1 MKELMGFLKPY
12 WKITLLAPLF
22 MVLEVSMDLLQP
34 VLMAQIINE
43 GVMKGDLDTIQ
54 RTGGLMILVAF
65 IGLIGGAGCTVF
77 SSTASMHFAADLRK
91 KVFDKVQSFSFQN
104 LDKFKGGS
112 LITRMTADIVQL
124 QMFVM
129 MVLRSIRSPL
139 LTIGSVIMAFTISF
153 KLAVI
158 FAVTIPI
165 LFIIL
170 FLLIRKAFPT
180 YNIVQQKLDK
190 VNTVLQENLM
200 GIRVVKAFVRSDF
213 ENKRFGQTNEDYT
226 KNAIKAARIV
236 SFNMPVLMLI
246 LNFSLVAILWFGA
259 HQTWS
264 GTLQVGDLIAFINY
278 VTQVLFAVMMIG
290 MMMIT
295 ISRSKVSAD
304 RIQEVLHTDSNLVN
318 NKHADHQ
325 AITKGEV
332 VFDNVSFSY
341 DGQSEVLKD
350 ISLVAKPGQTVAIL
364 GATGS
369 GKSTMVQLIPRLFDT
384 TSGMVMIDGTDVRNI
399 SLEHLRTSVGVVL
412 QQSILFSGTIRD
424 NIRYGKPNATQAEV
438 ELAAKAACAHEFII
452 NMPDGYATVL
462 GQRGTNLSGGQKQRI
477 SIARALLVRPAIL
490 ILDDSTSAVDL
501 GTESRIQKA
510 LGELLEHSTAF
521 IIAQRISSVME
532 ADKIIVLEEG
542 KISAE
547 GTHEQLM
554 KDSEVYQEIYRSQ
567 LGKEDVSMNERK
579 ANIPPQQMGLGG
591 GPKHFRGNMPVQR
604 PNNTKETL
612 LRIWGYIGISGKG

>member
-34 VLMAQIINE
+34 VLMAHIINE
-43 GVMKGDLDTIQ
+43 GVMKGDLATIQ
-54 RTGGLMILVAF
+54 RTGGLMILIAF

-77 SSTASMHFAADLRK
+77 SSTASMNFAADVRK

-139 LTIGSVIMAFTISF
+139 LIIGSVIMAFTISF

-158 FAVTIPI
+158 FALTIPI

-170 FLLIRKAFPT
+170 FVLIRKAFPT
-180 YNIVQQKLDK
+180 YNVVQQKLDK

-200 GIRVVKAFVRSDF
+200 GIRVVKAFVRTDF
-213 ENKRFGQTNEDYT
+213 ENKRFGQANEDYT
-226 KNAIKAARIV
+226 KNAVKAARIV

-259 HQTWS
+259 HQTWNGS
-264 GTLQVGDLIAFINY
+264 LQVGDLIAFINY

-304 RIQEVLHTDSNLVN
+304 RIQEVLHTDSNLVDD
-318 NKHADHQ
+318 KHADHQ
-325 AITKGEV
+325 AIAKGEV
-332 VFDNVSFSY
+332 VFDRVSFSF

-350 ISLVAKPGQTVAIL
+350 VSLVAKPGQTIAIL

-369 GKSTMVQLIPRLFDT
+369 GKSTMVQLIPRLYDA
-384 TSGMVMIDGTDVRNI
+384 TSGMVMIDGTDVRSI

-452 NMPDGYATVL
+452 NMPNGYDTVL
-462 GQRGTNLSGGQKQRI
+462 GQRGMNLSGGQKQRI
-477 SIARALLVRPAIL
+477 SIARALLVRPSIL

-521 IIAQRISSVME
+521 IIAQRISSVMD
-532 ADKIIVLEEG
+532 ADKIIVLEDG
-542 KISAE
+542 KVSAE

-554 KDSEVYQEIYRSQ
+554 KDSEVYQEIYHSQ
-567 LGKEDVSMNERK
+567 LGKEDVVYE
-579 ANIPPQQMGLGG
+579 
-591 GPKHFRGNMPVQR
+591 
-604 PNNTKETL
+604 
-612 LRIWGYIGISGKG
+612 

>member
-22 MVLEVSMDLLQP
+22 MMLEVSMDLLQP

-77 SSTASMHFAADLRK
+77 SSTASMHFAADLRM

-213 ENKRFGQTNEDYT
+213 ENKRFGQANEDYT
-226 KNAIKAARIV
+226 KNAVKAARIV

-246 LNFSLVAILWFGA
+246 LNFSLVVILWLGA
-259 HQTWS
+259 HQSWNGS
-264 GTLQVGDLIAFINY
+264 LQVGDLIAFINY

-304 RIQEVLHTDSNLVN
+304 RIQEVLHTDSNLVDD
-318 NKHADHQ
+318 KYAAHQ
-325 AITKGEV
+325 AIAKGEV
-332 VFDNVSFSY
+332 VFDNVSFSF

-369 GKSTMVQLIPRLFDT
+369 GKSTMVQLIPRLYDT
-384 TSGMVMIDGTDVRNI
+384 TSGMVMIDGTNVRNI
-399 SLEHLRTSVGVVL
+399 SLEHLRTSVGVIL

-452 NMPDGYATVL
+452 NMPEGYDTVL

-490 ILDDSTSAVDL
+490 VLDDSTSAVDL

-510 LGELLEHSTAF
+510 LGELLKYSTVF

-532 ADKIIVLEEG
+532 ADKIIVLEDG
-542 KISAE
+542 RISAE
-547 GTHEQLM
+547 GTHEQLL
-554 KDSEVYQEIYRSQ
+554 KDSEVYQEIYCSQ
-567 LGKEDVSMNERK
+567 LGKEDVVYE
-579 ANIPPQQMGLGG
+579 
-591 GPKHFRGNMPVQR
+591 
-604 PNNTKETL
+604 
-612 LRIWGYIGISGKG
+612 

>member
-12 WKITLLAPLF
+12 WIIPILAPLF

-34 VLMAQIINE
+34 FLMAQIVNE
-43 GVMKGDLDTIQ
+43 GVMKGDLETIQ

-77 SSTASMHFAADLRK
+77 SSTASMNFATDLRK
-91 KVFDKVQSFSFQN
+91 VVFDKVQSFSFQN

-112 LITRMTADIVQL
+112 LITRLTADIVQL

-153 KLAVI
+153 KLALI
-158 FAVTIPI
+158 FAATIPV

-170 FLLIRKAFPT
+170 YLLIRKAFPT

-213 ENKRFGQTNEDYT
+213 ENNRFGQANEDYT
-226 KNAIKAARIV
+226 NNAVRAARIV

-246 LNFSLVAILWFGA
+246 LNFSLVIILWFGA

-264 GTLQVGDLIAFINY
+264 GSLQVGDLIAFINY

-304 RIQEVLHTDSNLVN
+304 RIQEVLHTDLDLVDHQ
-318 NKHADHQ
+318 HADQQ
-325 AITKGEV
+325 AIVKGEV
-332 VFDNVSFSY
+332 TFDRVSFSY

-350 ISLVAKPGQTVAIL
+350 ISLVARAGQTVAIL

-369 GKSTMVQLIPRLFDT
+369 GKSTMVQLIPRLYDA
-384 TSGMVMIDGTDVRNI
+384 TSGTVMIDGTDVRHI
-399 SLEHLRTSVGVVL
+399 KLEHLRTSVGVVL

-424 NIRYGKPNATQAEV
+424 NIRYGKPAATQAEV
-438 ELAAKAACAHEFII
+438 ELAAKAACAHEFIMT
-452 NMPDGYATVL
+452 MPDGYDTVL
-462 GQRGTNLSGGQKQRI
+462 GQRGMNLSGGQKQRI
-477 SIARALLVRPAIL
+477 SIARALLVRPVIL

-532 ADKIIVLEEG
+532 ADKIVVLEDG
-542 KISAE
+542 RISAE

-554 KDSEVYQEIYRSQ
+554 KTSEVYQEIYRSQ
-567 LGKEDVSMNERK
+567 LGKEEVVYE
-579 ANIPPQQMGLGG
+579 
-591 GPKHFRGNMPVQR
+591 
-604 PNNTKETL
+604 
-612 LRIWGYIGISGKG
+612 

>member
-22 MVLEVSMDLLQP
+22 MMLEVSMDLLQP

-104 LDKFKGGS
+104 LDMFKGGS

-213 ENKRFGQTNEDYT
+213 ENKRFGQANEDYT
-226 KNAIKAARIV
+226 KNAVKAARIV

-246 LNFSLVAILWFGA
+246 LNFSLVVILWFGA
-259 HQTWS
+259 HQSWNGS
-264 GTLQVGDLIAFINY
+264 LQVGDLIAFINY

-304 RIQEVLHTDSNLVN
+304 RIQEVLHTDSNLVDD
-318 NKHADHQ
+318 KYAAHQ
-325 AITKGEV
+325 AIAKGEV
-332 VFDNVSFSY
+332 VFDNVSFSF
-341 DGQSEVLKD
+341 DGQNEVLKD

-369 GKSTMVQLIPRLFDT
+369 GKSTMVQLIPRLYDT
-384 TSGMVMIDGTDVRNI
+384 TSGMVMIDGTNVRNI

-452 NMPDGYATVL
+452 NMPEGYDTVL

-490 ILDDSTSAVDL
+490 VLDDSTSAVDL

-510 LGELLEHSTAF
+510 LGELLKYSTVF

-532 ADKIIVLEEG
+532 ADKIIVLEDG
-542 KISAE
+542 RISAE
-547 GTHEQLM
+547 GTHEQLL
-554 KDSEVYQEIYRSQ
+554 KDSEVYQEIYCSQ
-567 LGKEDVSMNERK
+567 LGKEDVVYE
-579 ANIPPQQMGLGG
+579 
-591 GPKHFRGNMPVQR
+591 
-604 PNNTKETL
+604 
-612 LRIWGYIGISGKG
+612 

>member
-12 WKITLLAPLF
+12 WKITILAPLF

-34 VLMAQIINE
+34 FLMAQIVNE
-43 GVMKGDLDTIQ
+43 GVMKGDLETIQ

-77 SSTASMHFAADLRK
+77 SSTASMNFATDLRK
-91 KVFDKVQSFSFQN
+91 VVFDKLQSFSFQN

-112 LITRMTADIVQL
+112 LITRLTADIVQL

-153 KLAVI
+153 KLALI
-158 FAVTIPI
+158 FAATIPV

-170 FLLIRKAFPT
+170 YLLIRKAFPT

-213 ENKRFGQTNEDYT
+213 ENNRFGQANEDYT
-226 KNAIKAARIV
+226 NNAVRAARIV

-246 LNFSLVAILWFGA
+246 LNFSLVIILWFGA

-264 GTLQVGDLIAFINY
+264 GSLQVGDLIAFINY

-304 RIQEVLHTDSNLVN
+304 RIQEVLHTDLDLVDHQ
-318 NKHADHQ
+318 HADQQ
-325 AITKGEV
+325 AIVKGEV
-332 VFDNVSFSY
+332 TFDRVSFSY

-350 ISLVAKPGQTVAIL
+350 ISLVARAGQTVAIL

-369 GKSTMVQLIPRLFDT
+369 GKSTMVQLIPRLYDA
-384 TSGMVMIDGTDVRNI
+384 TSGTVMIDGTDVRHI
-399 SLEHLRTSVGVVL
+399 KLEHLRTSVGVVL

-424 NIRYGKPNATQAEV
+424 NIRYGKPAATQAEV
-438 ELAAKAACAHEFII
+438 ELAAKAACAHEFIMT
-452 NMPDGYATVL
+452 MPDGYDTVL
-462 GQRGTNLSGGQKQRI
+462 GQRGMNLSGGQKQRI
-477 SIARALLVRPAIL
+477 SIARALLVRPVIL

-532 ADKIIVLEEG
+532 ADKIVVLEDG
-542 KISAE
+542 RISAE

-554 KDSEVYQEIYRSQ
+554 KTSEVYQEIYRSQ
-567 LGKEDVSMNERK
+567 LGKEEVVYE
-579 ANIPPQQMGLGG
+579 
-591 GPKHFRGNMPVQR
+591 
-604 PNNTKETL
+604 
-612 LRIWGYIGISGKG
+612 

>member
-22 MVLEVSMDLLQP
+22 MMLEVSMDLLQP

-104 LDKFKGGS
+104 LDMFKGGS

-153 KLAVI
+153 KLALI

-213 ENKRFGQTNEDYT
+213 ENKRFGQANEDYT
-226 KNAIKAARIV
+226 KNAVKAARIV

-246 LNFSLVAILWFGA
+246 LNFSLVVILWFGA
-259 HQTWS
+259 HQSWNGS
-264 GTLQVGDLIAFINY
+264 LQVGDLIAFINY

-304 RIQEVLHTDSNLVN
+304 RIQEVLHTDSNLVDD
-318 NKHADHQ
+318 KYAAHQ
-325 AITKGEV
+325 AIAKGEV
-332 VFDNVSFSY
+332 VFDNVSFSF
-341 DGQSEVLKD
+341 DGQNEVLKD
-350 ISLVAKPGQTVAIL
+350 ISLVAKPGLTVAIL

-369 GKSTMVQLIPRLFDT
+369 GKSTMVQLIPRLYDT
-384 TSGMVMIDGTDVRNI
+384 TSGMVMIDGTNVRNI

-452 NMPDGYATVL
+452 NMPEGYDTVL

-490 ILDDSTSAVDL
+490 VLDDSTSAVDL

-510 LGELLEHSTAF
+510 LGELLKYSTVF

-532 ADKIIVLEEG
+532 ADKIIVLEDG
-542 KISAE
+542 RISAE
-547 GTHEQLM
+547 GTHEQLL
-554 KDSEVYQEIYRSQ
+554 KDSEVYQEIYCSQ
-567 LGKEDVSMNERK
+567 LGKEDVVYE
-579 ANIPPQQMGLGG
+579 
-591 GPKHFRGNMPVQR
+591 
-604 PNNTKETL
+604 
-612 LRIWGYIGISGKG
+612 

>member
-1 MKELMGFLKPY
+1 MM
-12 WKITLLAPLF
+12 
-22 MVLEVSMDLLQP
+22 LEVSMDLLQP

-104 LDKFKGGS
+104 LDMFKGGS

-153 KLAVI
+153 KLALI

-213 ENKRFGQTNEDYT
+213 ENKRFGQANEDYT
-226 KNAIKAARIV
+226 KNAVKAARIV

-246 LNFSLVAILWFGA
+246 LNFSLVVILWFGA
-259 HQTWS
+259 HQSWNGS
-264 GTLQVGDLIAFINY
+264 LQVGDLIAFINY

-304 RIQEVLHTDSNLVN
+304 RIQEVLHTDSNLVDD
-318 NKHADHQ
+318 KYAAHQ
-325 AITKGEV
+325 AIAKGEV
-332 VFDNVSFSY
+332 VFDNVSFSF
-341 DGQSEVLKD
+341 DGQNEVLKD

-369 GKSTMVQLIPRLFDT
+369 GKSTMVQLIPRLYDT
-384 TSGMVMIDGTDVRNI
+384 TSGMVMIDGTNVRNI

-424 NIRYGKPNATQAEV
+424 NIRYGKLNATQAEV

-452 NMPDGYATVL
+452 NMPEGYDTVL

-490 ILDDSTSAVDL
+490 VLDDSTSAVDL

-510 LGELLEHSTAF
+510 LGELLKYSTVF

-532 ADKIIVLEEG
+532 ADKIIVLEDG
-542 KISAE
+542 RISAE
-547 GTHEQLM
+547 GTHEQLL
-554 KDSEVYQEIYRSQ
+554 KDSEVYQEIYCSQ
-567 LGKEDVSMNERK
+567 LGKEDVVYE
-579 ANIPPQQMGLGG
+579 
-591 GPKHFRGNMPVQR
+591 
-604 PNNTKETL
+604 
-612 LRIWGYIGISGKG
+612 

>member
-12 WKITLLAPLF
+12 WKITILAPLF

-34 VLMAQIINE
+34 FLMAQIVNE
-43 GVMKGDLDTIQ
+43 GVMKGDLETIQ

-77 SSTASMHFAADLRK
+77 SSTASMNFATDLRK
-91 KVFDKVQSFSFQN
+91 VVFDKVQSFSFQN

-112 LITRMTADIVQL
+112 LITRLTADIVQL

-153 KLAVI
+153 KLALI
-158 FAVTIPI
+158 FAATIPV

-170 FLLIRKAFPT
+170 YLLIRKAFPT

-213 ENKRFGQTNEDYT
+213 ENNRFGQANEDYT
-226 KNAIKAARIV
+226 NNAVRAARIV

-246 LNFSLVAILWFGA
+246 LNFSLVIILWFGA

-264 GTLQVGDLIAFINY
+264 GSLQVGDLIAFINY

-304 RIQEVLHTDSNLVN
+304 RIQEVLHTDLDLVDHQ
-318 NKHADHQ
+318 HADQQ
-325 AITKGEV
+325 AIVKGEV
-332 VFDNVSFSY
+332 TFDRVSFSY

-350 ISLVAKPGQTVAIL
+350 ISLVARAGQTVAIL

-369 GKSTMVQLIPRLFDT
+369 GKSTMVQLIPRLYDA
-384 TSGMVMIDGTDVRNI
+384 TSGTVMIDGTDVRHI
-399 SLEHLRTSVGVVL
+399 KLEHLRTSVGVVL

-424 NIRYGKPNATQAEV
+424 NIRYGKPAATQAEV
-438 ELAAKAACAHEFII
+438 ELAAKAACAHEFIMT
-452 NMPDGYATVL
+452 MPDGYDTVL
-462 GQRGTNLSGGQKQRI
+462 GQRGMNLSGGQKQRI
-477 SIARALLVRPAIL
+477 SIARALLVRPVIL

-532 ADKIIVLEEG
+532 ADKIVVLEDG
-542 KISAE
+542 RISAE

-554 KDSEVYQEIYRSQ
+554 KTSDVYQEIYRSQ
-567 LGKEDVSMNERK
+567 LGKEEVVYE
-579 ANIPPQQMGLGG
+579 
-591 GPKHFRGNMPVQR
+591 
-604 PNNTKETL
+604 
-612 LRIWGYIGISGKG
+612 

>member
-22 MVLEVSMDLLQP
+22 MMLEVSMDLLQP

-104 LDKFKGGS
+104 LDMFKGGS

-170 FLLIRKAFPT
+170 FLLIRKSFPT

-213 ENKRFGQTNEDYT
+213 ENKRFGQANEDYT
-226 KNAIKAARIV
+226 KNAVKAARIV

-246 LNFSLVAILWFGA
+246 LNFSLVVILWFGA
-259 HQTWS
+259 HQSWNGS
-264 GTLQVGDLIAFINY
+264 LQVGDLIAFINY

-304 RIQEVLHTDSNLVN
+304 RIQEVLHTDSNLVDD
-318 NKHADHQ
+318 KYAAHQ
-325 AITKGEV
+325 AIAKGEV
-332 VFDNVSFSY
+332 VFDNVSFSF
-341 DGQSEVLKD
+341 DGQNEVLKD

-369 GKSTMVQLIPRLFDT
+369 GKSTMVQLIPRLYDT
-384 TSGMVMIDGTDVRNI
+384 TSGMVMIDGTNVRNI

-452 NMPDGYATVL
+452 NMPEGYDTVL

-490 ILDDSTSAVDL
+490 VLDDSTSAVDL

-510 LGELLEHSTAF
+510 LGELLKYSTVF

-532 ADKIIVLEEG
+532 ADKIIVLEDG
-542 KISAE
+542 RISAE
-547 GTHEQLM
+547 GTHEQLL
-554 KDSEVYQEIYRSQ
+554 KDSEVYQEIYCSQ
-567 LGKEDVSMNERK
+567 LGKEDVVYE
-579 ANIPPQQMGLGG
+579 
-591 GPKHFRGNMPVQR
+591 
-604 PNNTKETL
+604 
-612 LRIWGYIGISGKG
+612 

>member
-22 MVLEVSMDLLQP
+22 MMLEVSMDLLQP

-104 LDKFKGGS
+104 LDMFKGGS

-153 KLAVI
+153 KLALI

-213 ENKRFGQTNEDYT
+213 ENKRFGQANEDYT
-226 KNAIKAARIV
+226 KNAVKAARIV

-246 LNFSLVAILWFGA
+246 LNFSLVVILWFGA
-259 HQTWS
+259 HQSWNGS
-264 GTLQVGDLIAFINY
+264 LQVGDLIAFINY

-295 ISRSKVSAD
+295 IARSKVSAD
-304 RIQEVLHTDSNLVN
+304 RIQEVLHTDSNLVDD
-318 NKHADHQ
+318 KYAAHQ
-325 AITKGEV
+325 AIAKGEV
-332 VFDNVSFSY
+332 VFDNVSFSF
-341 DGQSEVLKD
+341 DGQNEVLKD

-369 GKSTMVQLIPRLFDT
+369 GKSTMVQLIPRLYDT
-384 TSGMVMIDGTDVRNI
+384 TSGMVMIDGTNVRNI

-424 NIRYGKPNATQAEV
+424 NIRYGKLNATQAEV

-452 NMPDGYATVL
+452 NMPEGYDTVL

-490 ILDDSTSAVDL
+490 VLDDSTSAVDL

-510 LGELLEHSTAF
+510 LGELLKYSTVF

-532 ADKIIVLEEG
+532 ADKIIVLEDG
-542 KISAE
+542 RISAE
-547 GTHEQLM
+547 GTHEQLL
-554 KDSEVYQEIYRSQ
+554 KDSEVYQEIYCSQ
-567 LGKEDVSMNERK
+567 LGKE
-579 ANIPPQQMGLGG
+579 GC
-591 GPKHFRGNMPVQR
+591 
-604 PNNTKETL
+604 
-612 LRIWGYIGISGKG
+612 GI

>member
-12 WKITLLAPLF
+12 WKITILAPLF

-34 VLMAQIINE
+34 FLMAQIVNE
-43 GVMKGDLDTIQ
+43 GVMKGDLETIQ

-77 SSTASMHFAADLRK
+77 SSTASMNFATDLRK
-91 KVFDKVQSFSFQN
+91 VVFDKVQSFSFQN

-112 LITRMTADIVQL
+112 LITRLTADIVQL

-153 KLAVI
+153 KLALI
-158 FAVTIPI
+158 FAATIPV

-170 FLLIRKAFPT
+170 YLLIRKAFPT

-213 ENKRFGQTNEDYT
+213 ENNRFGQANEDYT
-226 KNAIKAARIV
+226 NNAVRAARIV

-246 LNFSLVAILWFGA
+246 LNFSLVIILWFGA

-264 GTLQVGDLIAFINY
+264 GSLQVGDLIAFINY

-304 RIQEVLHTDSNLVN
+304 RIQEVLHTDLDLVDHQ
-318 NKHADHQ
+318 HADQQ
-325 AITKGEV
+325 AIVKGEV
-332 VFDNVSFSY
+332 TFDRVSFSY

-350 ISLVAKPGQTVAIL
+350 ISLVARAGQTVAIL

-369 GKSTMVQLIPRLFDT
+369 GKSTMVQLIPRLYDA
-384 TSGMVMIDGTDVRNI
+384 TSGTVMIDGTDVRHI
-399 SLEHLRTSVGVVL
+399 KLEHLRTSVGVVL

-424 NIRYGKPNATQAEV
+424 NIRYGKPAATQAEV
-438 ELAAKAACAHEFII
+438 ELAAKAACAHEFIMT
-452 NMPDGYATVL
+452 MPDGYDTVL
-462 GQRGTNLSGGQKQRI
+462 GQRGMNLSGGQKQRI
-477 SIARALLVRPAIL
+477 SIARALLVRPVIL

-501 GTESRIQKA
+501 RTESRIQKA

-532 ADKIIVLEEG
+532 ADKIVVLEDG
-542 KISAE
+542 RISAE

-554 KDSEVYQEIYRSQ
+554 KTSEVYQEIYRSQ
-567 LGKEDVSMNERK
+567 LGKEEVVYE
-579 ANIPPQQMGLGG
+579 
-591 GPKHFRGNMPVQR
+591 
-604 PNNTKETL
+604 
-612 LRIWGYIGISGKG
+612 

>member
-22 MVLEVSMDLLQP
+22 MMLEVSMDLLQP

-104 LDKFKGGS
+104 LDMFKGGS

-153 KLAVI
+153 KLALI

-213 ENKRFGQTNEDYT
+213 ENKRFGQANEDYT
-226 KNAIKAARIV
+226 KNAVKAARIV

-246 LNFSLVAILWFGA
+246 LNFSLVVILWFGA
-259 HQTWS
+259 HQSWNGS
-264 GTLQVGDLIAFINY
+264 LQVGDLIAFINY

-304 RIQEVLHTDSNLVN
+304 RIQEVLHTDSNLVDD
-318 NKHADHQ
+318 KYAAHQ
-325 AITKGEV
+325 AIAKGEV
-332 VFDNVSFSY
+332 VFDNVSFSF
-341 DGQSEVLKD
+341 DGQNEVLKD

-369 GKSTMVQLIPRLFDT
+369 GKSTMVQLIPRLYDT
-384 TSGMVMIDGTDVRNI
+384 TSGMVMIDGTNVRNI

-452 NMPDGYATVL
+452 NMPEGYDTVL

-490 ILDDSTSAVDL
+490 VLDDSTSAVDL

-510 LGELLEHSTAF
+510 LGELLKYSTVF

-532 ADKIIVLEEG
+532 ADKIIVLEDG
-542 KISAE
+542 RISAE
-547 GTHEQLM
+547 GTHEQLL
-554 KDSEVYQEIYRSQ
+554 KDSEVYQEIYCSQ
-567 LGKEDVSMNERK
+567 LGKEDVVYE
-579 ANIPPQQMGLGG
+579 
-591 GPKHFRGNMPVQR
+591 
-604 PNNTKETL
+604 
-612 LRIWGYIGISGKG
+612 

>member
-12 WKITLLAPLF
+12 WKITILAPLF

-34 VLMAQIINE
+34 FLMAQIVNE
-43 GVMKGDLDTIQ
+43 GVMKGDLETIQ

-77 SSTASMHFAADLRK
+77 SSTASMNFATDLRK
-91 KVFDKVQSFSFQN
+91 VVFDKVQSFSFQN

-112 LITRMTADIVQL
+112 LITRLTADIVQL

-153 KLAVI
+153 KLALI
-158 FAVTIPI
+158 FAATIPV

-170 FLLIRKAFPT
+170 YLLIRKAFPT

-213 ENKRFGQTNEDYT
+213 ENNRFGQANEDYT
-226 KNAIKAARIV
+226 NNAVRAARIV

-246 LNFSLVAILWFGA
+246 LNFSLVIILWFGA

-264 GTLQVGDLIAFINY
+264 GSLQVGDLIAFINY

-304 RIQEVLHTDSNLVN
+304 RIQEVLHTDLDLVDHQ
-318 NKHADHQ
+318 HADEQ
-325 AITKGEV
+325 AIVKGEV
-332 VFDNVSFSY
+332 TFDRVSFSY

-350 ISLVAKPGQTVAIL
+350 ISLVARAGQTVAIL

-369 GKSTMVQLIPRLFDT
+369 GKSTMVQLIPRLYDA
-384 TSGMVMIDGTDVRNI
+384 TSGTVMIDGTDVRHI
-399 SLEHLRTSVGVVL
+399 KLEHLRTSVGVVL

-424 NIRYGKPNATQAEV
+424 NIRYGKPAATQAEV
-438 ELAAKAACAHEFII
+438 ELAAKAACAHEFIMT
-452 NMPDGYATVL
+452 MPDGYDTVL
-462 GQRGTNLSGGQKQRI
+462 GQRGMNLSGGQKQRI
-477 SIARALLVRPAIL
+477 SIARALLVRPVIL

-532 ADKIIVLEEG
+532 ADKIVVLEDG
-542 KISAE
+542 RISAE

-554 KDSEVYQEIYRSQ
+554 KTSEVYQEIYRSQ
-567 LGKEDVSMNERK
+567 LGKEEVVYE
-579 ANIPPQQMGLGG
+579 
-591 GPKHFRGNMPVQR
+591 
-604 PNNTKETL
+604 
-612 LRIWGYIGISGKG
+612 

>member
-567 LGKEDVSMNERK
+567 LGKEDVVYE
-579 ANIPPQQMGLGG
+579 
-591 GPKHFRGNMPVQR
+591 
-604 PNNTKETL
+604 
-612 LRIWGYIGISGKG
+612 

>member
-22 MVLEVSMDLLQP
+22 MMLEVSMDLLQP

-104 LDKFKGGS
+104 LDMFKGGS

-153 KLAVI
+153 KLALI

-213 ENKRFGQTNEDYT
+213 ENKRFGQANEDYT
-226 KNAIKAARIV
+226 KNAVKAARIV

-246 LNFSLVAILWFGA
+246 LNFSLVVILWFGA
-259 HQTWS
+259 HQSWNGS
-264 GTLQVGDLIAFINY
+264 LQVGDLIAFINY

-304 RIQEVLHTDSNLVN
+304 RIQEVLHTDSNLVDD
-318 NKHADHQ
+318 KYAAHQ
-325 AITKGEV
+325 AIAKGEV
-332 VFDNVSFSY
+332 VFDNVSFSF
-341 DGQSEVLKD
+341 DGQNEVLKD

-369 GKSTMVQLIPRLFDT
+369 GKSTMVQLIPRLYDT
-384 TSGMVMIDGTDVRNI
+384 TSGMVMIDGTNVRNI

-424 NIRYGKPNATQAEV
+424 NIRYGKLNATQAEV

-452 NMPDGYATVL
+452 NMPEGYDTVL

-490 ILDDSTSAVDL
+490 VLDDSTSAVDL

-510 LGELLEHSTAF
+510 LGELLKYSTVF

-532 ADKIIVLEEG
+532 ADKIIVLEDG
-542 KISAE
+542 RISAE
-547 GTHEQLM
+547 GTHEQLL
-554 KDSEVYQEIYRSQ
+554 KDSEVYQEIYCSQ
-567 LGKEDVSMNERK
+567 LGKEDVVYE
-579 ANIPPQQMGLGG
+579 
-591 GPKHFRGNMPVQR
+591 
-604 PNNTKETL
+604 
-612 LRIWGYIGISGKG
+612 

>member
-12 WKITLLAPLF
+12 WKITILAPLF

-34 VLMAQIINE
+34 FLMAQIVNE
-43 GVMKGDLDTIQ
+43 GVMKGDLETIQ

-77 SSTASMHFAADLRK
+77 SSTASMNFATDLRK
-91 KVFDKVQSFSFQN
+91 VVFDKVQSFSFQN

-112 LITRMTADIVQL
+112 LITRLTADIVQL

-153 KLAVI
+153 KLALI
-158 FAVTIPI
+158 FAATIPV

-170 FLLIRKAFPT
+170 YLLIRKAFPT

-213 ENKRFGQTNEDYT
+213 ENNRFGQANEDYT
-226 KNAIKAARIV
+226 NNAVRAARIV

-246 LNFSLVAILWFGA
+246 LNFSLVIILWFGA

-264 GTLQVGDLIAFINY
+264 GSLQVGDLIAFINY

-304 RIQEVLHTDSNLVN
+304 RIQEVLHTDLDLVDHQ
-318 NKHADHQ
+318 HADQQ
-325 AITKGEV
+325 AIVKGEV
-332 VFDNVSFSY
+332 TFDRVSFSY

-350 ISLVAKPGQTVAIL
+350 ISLVARAGQTVAIL

-369 GKSTMVQLIPRLFDT
+369 GKSTMVQLIPRLYDA
-384 TSGMVMIDGTDVRNI
+384 TSGTVMIDGTDVRHI
-399 SLEHLRTSVGVVL
+399 KLEHLRTSVGVVL

-424 NIRYGKPNATQAEV
+424 NIRYGKPAATQAEV
-438 ELAAKAACAHEFII
+438 ELAAKAACAHEFIMT
-452 NMPDGYATVL
+452 MPDGYDTVL
-462 GQRGTNLSGGQKQRI
+462 GQRGMNLSGGQKQRI
-477 SIARALLVRPAIL
+477 SIARALLVRPVIL

-532 ADKIIVLEEG
+532 ADKIVVLEDG
-542 KISAE
+542 RISAE

-554 KDSEVYQEIYRSQ
+554 KTSEVYQEIYRSQ
-567 LGKEDVSMNERK
+567 LGKEEVVYE
-579 ANIPPQQMGLGG
+579 
-591 GPKHFRGNMPVQR
+591 
-604 PNNTKETL
+604 
-612 LRIWGYIGISGKG
+612 